1 MTQSPTGRHL
11 GTRDFAVAGAGVLAL
26 VVGGP
31 LVAATRPTTS
41 SAVIWAVVFY
51 AVVQVVLLWESG
63 RPGRAPWARID
74 TVMSAAA
81 LVGVLLIMSQ
91 LLWSISGSSIL
102 GAAIASVLAG
112 GALAGFIATRRR
124 HHSR

>member
-1 MTQSPTGRHL
+1 M
-11 GTRDFAVAGAGVLAL
+11 AGAGVLAL